1 MGTSG
6 RRTLR
11 RPSRPGPE
19 SARTAYRGMQR
30 TSKSPFGF
38 KLKNRDLCR
47 GAGRIVRIVN
57 DGWPSDK
64 RQPDA
69 VCRRLACLPAF
80 ARKKLLSAI
89 LKIFAV
95 FLSGFLSSKRKELGG
110 RTMTDLNR
118 QFDEN
123 VYDLNAI
130 LHPGSVFDHPR
141 DVLADA
147 TLSRAEKRAI
157 LASWAS
163 DAAAVTSCPSLRAV
177 PGAKRLVPIDDI
189 LEALSSL
196 DHSPRTPPGG
206 KPARLKST
214 DRVAMAA

>member
-1 MGTSG
+1 
-6 RRTLR
+6 
-11 RPSRPGPE
+11 
-19 SARTAYRGMQR
+19 
-30 TSKSPFGF
+30 
-38 KLKNRDLCR
+38 
-47 GAGRIVRIVN
+47 
-57 DGWPSDK
+57 
-64 RQPDA
+64 
-69 VCRRLACLPAF
+69 
-80 ARKKLLSAI
+80 
-89 LKIFAV
+89 
-95 FLSGFLSSKRKELGG
+95 
-110 RTMTDLNR
+110 MTDPNR
-118 QFDEN
+118 QFDENVN

-177 PGAKRLVPIDDI
+177 PGAKRLVPINDI